1 MKLRTLLAVFG
12 VALALTGF
20 TLVAAPGLA
29 STITLDEAVLVFV
42 GLLGVLQGVRVA
54 IARSRTAYEQVETPD
69 PEASQD
75 LPTPGDEFDEML
87 ATAGADRR
95 EREMRE
101 SVRNRLERAAVATIV
116 RTEGC
121 TEAEAKRRLES
132 GEWTDDPYA
141 RAFFTGSVEG
151 ASLFDRID
159 LRRDNQS
166 RYHRWAV
173 HAASEITRRS
183 EGFDA

>member
-1 MKLRTLLAVFG
+1 MKPRTLLAGFG

-20 TLVAAPGLA
+20 TLVAVPGLA
-29 STITLDEAVLVFV
+29 SSITLDEAALVFV
-42 GLLGVLQGVRVA
+42 GLVGILQGVRVA
-54 IARSRTAYEQVETPD
+54 ISRSRTAYEQVETPD

-87 ATAGADRR
+87 QTAGADRR
-95 EREMRE
+95 EIETRET
-101 SVRNRLERAAVATIV
+101 VRDRLERAAVATIV

-121 TEAEAKRRLES
+121 TESEAMHRLET

-141 RAFFTGSVEG
+141 RAFFTGTVEG
-151 ASLFDRID
+151 ASLFDRFD
-159 LRRDNQS
+159 FQRESQTQ
-166 RYHRWAV
+166 YHRWAV

-183 EGFDA
+183 EANDG

>member
-1 MKLRTLLAVFG
+1 MRLRTILSVVG

-20 TLVAAPGLA
+20 TLVAVPGLA
-29 STITLDEAVLVFV
+29 SSLSLDEAVLVFV
-42 GLLGVLQGVRVA
+42 GLLGLVQG
-54 IARSRTAYEQVETPD
+54 ARSAIGRTRTSYEQAETPD

-87 ATAGADRR
+87 AEAGADRR
-95 EREMRE
+95 EIETRET
-101 SVRNRLERAAVATIV
+101 VRNRLERAAVATV
-116 RTEGC
+116 ARTEGC
-121 TEAEAKRRLES
+121 SEAEAKRRVDS

-159 LRRDNQS
+159 FREENKSQ
-166 RYHRWAV
+166 YHRWAV

-183 EGFDA
+183 EAFEG

>member
-1 MKLRTLLAVFG
+1 MKLRTLLAGFG

-20 TLVAAPGLA
+20 VLVAAPGLA
-29 STITLDEAVLVFV
+29 SSITLDEAVLVVV

-54 IARSRTAYEQVETPD
+54 IGRSRTKYEQVETPD

-87 ATAGADRR
+87 VTAGSDRR
-95 EREMRE
+95 EIETRET
-101 SVRNRLERAAVATIV
+101 VRTRLERAAIATIV

-121 TEAEAKRRLES
+121 TRAEAERQLES

-151 ASLFDRID
+151 ASLLDRFDFQ
-159 LRRDNQS
+159 RDNRTQ
-166 RYHRWAV
+166 YHRWAV
-173 HAASEITRRS
+173 HAASEITRQS
-183 EGFDA
+183 EAAEA

>member
-1 MKLRTLLAVFG
+1 MKLRTLLAVLG
-12 VALALTGF
+12 VGLALTGF

-29 STITLDEAVLVFV
+29 SSITLDEAVLVVV
-42 GLLGVLQGVRVA
+42 GFLGILLGVRVA
-54 IARSRTAYEQVETPD
+54 VGRSRTAYEQVETPD

-75 LPTPGDEFDEML
+75 LPTPGDEFDELL

-95 EREMRE
+95 EIETRET
-101 SVRNRLERAAVATIV
+101 VRSRLERAAVATIV

-121 TEAEAKRRLES
+121 TESEASRRLET

-159 LRRDNQS
+159 LRRENQS
-166 RYHRWAV
+166 QYHRWAV

-183 EGFDA
+183 EAYES